1 MGIRELISN
10 VNGGENVLILYP
22 DNDVFLSFSKLI
34 ADHYR
39 RDNIGW
45 FVFNEIA
52 KKRLEKFFK
61 IFSRI
66 APKDAGRIFMSYD
79 DINRKVIIAY
89 GYHFQIMTG
98 IGADDPLIRL
108 VLDDNLTLYN
118 FIYRNAIDDK
128 KMIALK
134 DLFDYVIEVE
144 EKEAPLGKEFFY
156 SVKAYVYPHTE
167 FSGAIKI
174 GKDYTLIE

>member
-1 MGIRELISN
+1 MGIKKIIGS

-22 DNDVFLSFSKLI
+22 DNDVFLSLSKLI
-34 ADHYR
+34 ADHYGR
-39 RDNIGW
+39 KNIGW

-66 APKDAGRIFMSYD
+66 APKDAGRVFMSYD
-79 DINRKVIIAY
+79 DIDRKIVISY
-89 GYHFQIMTG
+89 GYHFQLFTG
-98 IGADDPLIRL
+98 MNADDPLIRL
-108 VLDDNLTLYN
+108 ILDDEVTLYN
-118 FIYRNAIDDK
+118 FIYRNAIDERK
-128 KMIALK
+128 SIALR
-134 DLFDYVIEVE
+134 DLFDYVIDVE

-167 FSGAIKI
+167 FSGAIRI
-174 GKDYTLIE
+174 DGEYNLVE